1 MNRYPSPAVRA
12 AVAGETL
19 PALVVDVDAVD
30 ANAAD
35 MAARAGGTR
44 IRLASKSVRIP
55 ELIAHVLEHPS
66 FSGTLSYVLRE
77 AMDLVRWGITDD
89 AVVGYPTADAEA
101 VAELAADD
109 RLRGAVTLMVD
120 SVEHLDWIL
129 EAAASRDD
137 GAPGAAAPAGGD
149 PDRAIRVCMDVDA
162 SWRPVPA
169 LHIGARRSPTHT
181 PRQAAALAREIA
193 ARPGLKLVG
202 VMMYEGHIAGLSDGA
217 PGPMGAAIRLMQ
229 KGSRRELAKRRAKVV
244 RAVEAAAGPLE
255 FVNGGGTGSLESTG
269 AEDAVTEIAAGSGLI
284 GPGLFDHYRAFLPHA
299 AEWFV
304 LPVVR
309 RPAKDIATVLGG
321 GRIASGPAGED
332 RLPTPEWP
340 EGLTYIGSE
349 GPGEVQTPLAG
360 DNARGLRVGDPVW
373 FRHAKAGE
381 GAEHA
386 NIALGV
392 AGGGII
398 GRWETYR
405 GKGRS
410 YA

>member
-1 MNRYPSPAVRA
+1 MNDIPSPTVRA
-12 AVAGETL
+12 AIAGET
-19 PALVVDVDAVD
+19 PPVLVVDLDAVE
-30 ANAAD
+30 ANMAD

-44 IRLASKSVRIP
+44 IRVASKSVRIP
-55 ELIAHVLEHPS
+55 RLIAHVLEHPTY
-66 FSGTLSYVLRE
+66 SGTLSYALRE
-77 AMDLVRWGITDD
+77 AMDLVCWGVTDD
-89 AVVGYPTADAEA
+89 AVVGYPTADAPA

-109 RLRGAVTLMVD
+109 TLRASVTLMVD

-129 EAAASRDD
+129 SAAAD
-137 GAPGAAAPAGGD
+137 AEPGAERP
-149 PDRAIRVCMDVDA
+149 IRVCMDVDA
-162 SWRPVPA
+162 SWRPVPG
-169 LHIGARRSPTHT
+169 LHIGARRSPAHT
-181 PRQAAALAREIA
+181 PRQAAELAREIT
-193 ARPGLKLVG
+193 ARPGLQLVG
-202 VMMYEGHIAGLSDGA
+202 VMMYEGHIAGVADGGA
-217 PGPMGAAIRLMQ
+217 GPMGAAIRAMQ
-229 KGSRRELAKRRAKVV
+229 AASRRELAARRAKVV

-269 AEDAVTEIAAGSGLI
+269 AETAVTEIAAGSGLV
-284 GPGLFDHYRAFLPHA
+284 GPGLFDRYRAFRPHA
-299 AEWFV
+299 AQWFV

-332 RLPTPEWP
+332 RLPIPAWP
-340 EGLTYIGSE
+340 EGLSYIGSE
-349 GPGEVQTPLAG
+349 GPGEVQTPLRG
-360 DNARGLRVGDPVW
+360 DAARDLRVGDRVW

-386 NIALGV
+386 DEAVAV
-392 AGGGII
+392 AGGTII